1 MWQRSCFILLGME
14 ATVLEE
20 LEVRAIEVARRIL
33 PHEPAKSRLLH
44 DLQEL
49 CVVLMQEIDSTKKTE
64 YEKDYVDGAISYT
77 DLLLDH
83 AA

>member
-1 MWQRSCFILLGME
+1 ME
-14 ATVLEE
+14 ATVMEE

-49 CVVLMQEIDSTKKTE
+49 CVVLMQEIDSTKETDK
-64 YEKDYVDGAISYT
+64 KQDYAARPAISYT
-77 DLLLDH
+77 DLLLYH

>member
-1 MWQRSCFILLGME
+1 M
-14 ATVLEE
+14 EE

-49 CVVLMQEIDSTKKTE
+49 CVVLMQEINSTKETE
-64 YEKDYVDGAISYT
+64 KKKDYAHRPAISYA